1 MVNHIE
7 KATLK
12 AFLVFSHNKEIIEK
26 WSKLKD
32 KNIEEFKD
40 ICNYLGMAFN
50 IEAEKDCLDKYYFCI
65 VKYSFWFL
73 V

>member
-12 AFLVFSHNKEIIEK
+12 AIVVFSLNKEIIEK

-32 KNIEEFKD
+32 KNIEAFKD
-40 ICNYLGMAFN
+40 TWHGLQHG
-50 IEAEKDCLDKYYFCI
+50 
-65 VKYSFWFL
+65 S
-73 V
+73 